1 MPNRKYFLDLSDL
14 QFKRVRVARKHK
26 LLQALVFFVVS
37 VTLSVIYGKIYTA
50 YFGSPKEKILSQ
62 EVENLKLDYA
72 LMGRKLDNSLMILRD
87 LELSDA
93 SRYRPVLDMDSIPF
107 SLRNPGYGGVNR
119 YEDIEGY
126 MNTELMMTFRR
137 KVQDIRNK
145 TSVQFESFKAIEER
159 KNEWKREMEYLPMIC
174 PVNVNF
180 RRGDGL
186 KFREVHPVLGT
197 PQWHHGQD
205 FSTPYGTEVYATGSG
220 TVIDA
225 GWNSGGFG
233 NCIVIDHGYGYRST
247 YGHLSGINVSV
258 GQVVKRGEMI
268 GLTGSSGTSSGPHL
282 HYQID
287 LFGQHKNPLHY
298 FNDDLSE
305 DEYFEMIETLS
316 ARTIFR

>member
-205 FSTPYGTEVYATGSG
+205 FSTPYGTQVYATGSG

-247 YGHLSGINVSV
+247 YGHLSSINVAV

-287 LFGQHKNPLHY
+287 LFGQYKNPLHY